1 MDIHEINKG
10 CQLQLSFEKKIQGDK
25 GFKQVLDRKLAE
37 IHEITSPVPLDYKE
51 NMFEKSGKILYLLDE
66 YGRGLSDPRKTLRDI
81 EPLVERIREEVSTI
95 ETEPAEKIY
104 HDHELAQLLKD
115 VAVTANVAILK
126 FDRGD
131 YI

>member
-10 CQLQLSFEKKIQGDK
+10 CQLQLSFKKKVQGDK
-25 GFKQVLDRKLAE
+25 GFKQVLDRTLAE
-37 IHEITSPVPLDYKE
+37 IHEITSPAPLDYRE
-51 NMFEKSGKILYLLDE
+51 NIVEKSDNILYLLDE

-95 ETEPAEKIY
+95 ENELAEKIY
-104 HDHELAQLLKD
+104 HDHELDQLLKD